1 MIETSAHL
9 VDHVIPE
16 VPTRQW
22 VLSFPW
28 PLRLLFKSRPALLR
42 RVLAV
47 VVRAIE
53 TDLIHRAGLT
63 RKAYARGGVITLI
76 QRKRS
81 TNDVL
86 ITR

>member
-28 PLRLLFKSRPALLR
+28 PLRLLFNSRPALLS

-47 VVRAIE
+47 VVRVIE
-53 TDLIHRAGLT
+53 TDLIHRCLLYT
-63 RKAYARGGVITLI
+63 SPSPRD
-76 QRKRS
+76 S
-81 TNDVL
+81 
-86 ITR
+86 